1 MSAITFV
8 LLALAVFVLGCGGL
22 ILRAFFR
29 VRGEPVVI
37 PPEGRQPIAIPALA
51 PPAQASAAGPSD
63 ARPAPPLGTGAL
75 DGSRSQPFA
84 APPLDR
90 QSVATLKRWYTGRE
104 CAVCHREIGPVY
116 ATEPRPGLLN
126 VAAPSREILRWD
138 DIPADHLQAVLDSH
152 LPVCASCNL
161 AESFRR
167 EFPERVTDRTD
178 SAQRDRAYH

>member
-8 LLALAVFVLGCGGL
+8 LLALAAFVLGCGGL

-29 VRGEPVVI
+29 VGGEPVVI
-37 PPEGRQPIAIPALA
+37 PPEGRQHTAIPA
-51 PPAQASAAGPSD
+51 PAMASATGLSD
-63 ARPAPPLGTGAL
+63 AGTAPPLVVGAL
-75 DGSRSQPFA
+75 DGSLSQSFPA
-84 APPLDR
+84 QPLDR
-90 QSVATLKRWYTGRE
+90 QCLTTLKRWYTGRE
-104 CAVCHREIGPVY
+104 CAVCHREIGPVH

-167 EFPERVTDRTD
+167 EFPERVTDRND

>member
-1 MSAITFV
+1 MSAITFI
-8 LLALAVFVLGCGGL
+8 LLGLAAFVLGCGGL

-37 PPEGRQPIAIPALA
+37 PPEGRQQTGIPA
-51 PPAQASAAGPSD
+51 PAVASAAGPSD
-63 ARPAPPLGTGAL
+63 ARPTPALGLGAL
-75 DGSRSQPFA
+75 DGSRSQPSA
-84 APPLDR
+84 ALPLDR
-90 QSVATLKRWYTGRE
+90 HSLATLKRWYTGRE
-104 CAVCHREIGPVY
+104 CAVCHREIGPVL

>member
-1 MSAITFV
+1 MFAITFV
-8 LLALAVFVLGCGGL
+8 LVVLAAFVLVCGGL

-37 PPEGRQPIAIPALA
+37 PPEGREQVVIPA
-51 PPAQASAAGPSD
+51 PALWPVASAAGSSD
-63 ARPAPPLGTGAL
+63 AQPAHPLGAV
-75 DGSRSQPFA
+75 DGSRSQPPFA
-84 APPLDR
+84 ASPLDR
-90 QSVATLKRWYTGRE
+90 QSLTILKSWYKGRE
-104 CAVCHREIGPVY
+104 CAVCHREIGPVH

-167 EFPERVTDRTD
+167 EFPERVTDRID
-178 SAQRDRAYH
+178 PAQRDRAYH

>member
-8 LLALAVFVLGCGGL
+8 LLGLAAFVLGCGGL

-29 VRGEPVVI
+29 VRGEPIVI
-37 PPEGRQPIAIPALA
+37 PPEGRQQVDIPALA
-51 PPAQASAAGPSD
+51 SPAVASGAGPSD
-63 ARPAPPLGTGAL
+63 ARPTPPGVGAL

-84 APPLDR
+84 ALPLDR

-104 CAVCHREIGPVY
+104 CAVCHREIGPVH

-138 DIPADHLQAVLDSH
+138 EIPADHLQAVLDSH

-167 EFPERVTDRTD
+167 EFPERVTDRVD
-178 SAQRDRAYH
+178 PAQRDRAYH